1 MFVLMNHPVD
11 SQNRLLGRM
20 WNILTRLIR
29 QGEFA
34 GFVLGGCLYPLESL
48 LIRLLQESPT
58 TEIVVCRKPA

>member
-1 MFVLMNHPVD
+1 
-11 SQNRLLGRM
+11 M